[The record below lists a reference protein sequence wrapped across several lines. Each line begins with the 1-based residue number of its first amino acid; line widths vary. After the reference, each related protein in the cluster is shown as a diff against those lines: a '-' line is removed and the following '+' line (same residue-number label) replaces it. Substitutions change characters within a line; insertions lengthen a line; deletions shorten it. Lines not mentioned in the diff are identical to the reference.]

1 MTQQQKALQELEG
14 QDFLHHPSFL
24 EAGIVSGITVA
35 LLSFLIIGTGWAPHI
50 GIAFV
55 MVCLLIYGRICGIG
69 YKYMQKAMADSLMS
83 SVGALYLFFF
93 IGVLVTS
100 LLISGSIPSLI
111 YYGTFLMSAKLF
123 YVSVFF
129 ITGIIGIAL
138 GSSLTTVA
146 TLGVAFMGIGHAFG
160 ANEAITAGAI
170 VSGAFLGDKMSPLS
184 DTTTISAATVGVDLF
199 DHIKNML
206 RTTVPALILCSIIY
220 IALSIFS
227 GSDLG
232 NLGRIESFR
241 QALTETKLVNPVS
254 LLPFILLIVFAVMRT
269 SAVMAMIYTSIVAV
283 VIAQF
288 MGYNDFSQYGRFFFA
303 GFVPNPEWNADLVRM
318 FSRGGLQSM
327 FFTLTI
333 VLLAV
338 SMGGLLFALG
348 VIPRLL
354 KAISDWLNSRLR
366 ATIAVVMTSVG
377 VNVLIGEQY
386 LSILLSGET
395 FKPIYDKL
403 DLDRKHL
410 SRTLEDAGTVVNP
423 LVPWSVCGVFIAHQ
437 LNVDVLSYLPFAFF
451 CYLSVLIT
459 LIIPSKRSN

>member
-1 MTQQQKALQELEG
+1 MAQQENLEE
-14 QDFLHHPSFL
+14 QNFLHQPSFL
-24 EAGIVSGITVA
+24 EASIVSVITVA

-55 MVCLLIYGRICGIG
+55 MLCLLIYGRVKGIS
-69 YKYMQKAMADSLMS
+69 YNKMQQAMADSLMS

-93 IGVLVTS
+93 IGILVTA
-100 LLISGSIPSLI
+100 LLMSGAIPSLI
-111 YYGTFLMSAKLF
+111 YYGTLLMSANYF
-123 YVSVFF
+123 YVSVFL
-129 ITGIIGIAL
+129 ITGIIGISL

-146 TLGVAFMGIGHAFG
+146 TLGVAFMGIGEAFD
-160 ANEAITAGAI
+160 ANAMITAGAI

-184 DTTTISAATVGVDLF
+184 DTTTISAATVDIDLF

-206 RTTVPALILCSIIY
+206 RTTIPALILCCVIY
-220 IALSIFS
+220 IGLSSFNHS
-227 GSDLG
+227 EVG
-232 NLGRIESFR
+232 NIARIEIFR
-241 QALTETKLVNPVS
+241 QALKETNLVHLVS
-254 LLPFILLIVFAVMRT
+254 LLPFVLLICLAVMRV
-269 SAVMAMIYTSIVAV
+269 SAIMAMIYTSLLGV

-288 MGYNDFSQYGRFFFA
+288 LGYNDFSQYGTYFFA
-303 GFVPNPEWNADLVRM
+303 GFVPNPEWAPDLVRM

-354 KAISDWLNSRLR
+354 KEIADWLNNRLR
-366 ATIAVVMTSVG
+366 ATIAVAMTSVG

-395 FKPIYDKL
+395 FKPIYDRL
-403 DLDRKHL
+403 GLERKHL

-423 LVPWSVCGVFIAHQ
+423 LVPWSVCGVFIAQQ
-437 LNVDVLSYLPFAFF
+437 LNVSVIDYLPYAFF

-459 LIIPSKRSN
+459 LVIPSKRSH